1 MSRGEWILLVGPQ
14 AEARAD
20 RLLASGYRVARLG
33 SLLEPPLLA
42 LLSGEEARALLP
54 TLRLTM
60 PELALLLDI
69 GSDSVAGRSECLQAG
84 ADDFWLSSAGS
95 SDLLSRVRLH
105 LQLGSHR
112 SPPRGVIQVAD
123 LRVDTGSREVRR
135 GSSLIN
141 LTARE
146 YQLLMVL
153 LLHVGEVL
161 SREQILREAWG
172 DQPEP
177 ASNVV
182 EVYVRYLRQKLEEQG
197 ERRLIHTL
205 RGQGYCLCDSQPPAR
220 SAPGR
225 TAP

>member
-135 GSSLIN
+135 GSRLIN